1 MGGQD
6 HTPKRSQD
14 EATDAKV
21 LIHQRGQIKR
31 RVTLINN
38 MLEEAKE
45 DPTKVSQTQ
54 LKVFAKKLDV
64 HYQEYSAVHRE
75 ILESIPSSK
84 LDEQDEMLT
93 AFDVLH
99 TEAMNTIEQLSE
111 ARSQP
116 MAPADS
122 TVTQQFI
129 VQQQP
134 LRAPIPS
141 FDGRVENWTKFQTML
156 EDIVA
161 KGSDSDAMKLH
172 HLDKALVGD
181 ASGWITVKM
190 IQDNNFEQTWKQLKS
205 QFENPRVIVDTHL
218 TGLLDLKPVLK
229 GNHKELLELVKTVQ
243 RHVGGLE
250 YQDIKVDKLSGLLL
264 TKIITSRLDEQTVR
278 LWERTQKHGRLP
290 DFNQTLKFLQGECQ
304 VLERF
309 QSRPQATSMNQGSS
323 KPSCSKST
331 SQRVHA
337 AAPTTTSQ
345 LCLFCNRAHRH
356 HECPTFKQFTLALRN
371 AKVKELKLC
380 YNCLR
385 PGHRSN
391 NCSSNRTCIKC
402 QRKHHTLLHEE
413 PPELPD
419 TQAQMASPIQSM
431 RFEQQAQASNH
442 PTSNAAVPYSRPL
455 EQRTAMLM
463 TALVNLRDES
473 NRTIPCRALLDCGSQ
488 VSFIS
493 KAMADRLLT
502 PRIPTL
508 VPITGVGTVKT
519 CAREKFVVN
528 IESRYSTFSTTA
540 ECLVIPK
547 VTGIIP
553 TSQLNVSK
561 WPLPPDIFLA
571 DPEFHTPG
579 QIDMLLGVS
588 HFMRLLKSNRMQLR
602 EDLPDLQ
609 ETHLGWVV
617 AGDVEDE
624 STNQQSFIATTT
636 TLSETMNKFW
646 EVEDI
651 GDIDETTE
659 HEECEKIFLAT
670 HRRDN
675 DGRYI
680 VALPFREYLPVL
692 TNNRELALRRF
703 LSLERRMKKDHSLK
717 LQYSKFIDDYEALGH
732 CHEVKEESDEPNKA
746 RYYLP
751 HHAVLRPSSSSTK
764 LRVVFDATA
773 KATTSDVA
781 LNQALMVGSTVQ
793 NDIFVILVRFRK
805 HFVVFT
811 ADISKMYRQIK
822 VISDHTC
829 FQRIFWRADP
839 ALPLR
844 VLELTTVTYGTSCAP
859 FLATRCLL
867 QLSIDEASS
876 YPKAV
881 NIIRDDCYVDDILSG
896 ASTVAEATE
905 CQTQLLGLLNSAG
918 FPVHKW
924 SSNSPELLKHVPE
937 ADREELVTL
946 GDETEGV
953 LKTLV
958 LTWNPHRDEFA
969 FVVDQFMQH
978 SNPPTKRSVLSEI
991 SKLFDPIGLLSPVI
1005 IIAKL
1010 ILQKIWLAGLPWDT
1024 SLEGELLQEWLQF
1037 RTSLKNVNGIRIPR
1051 CVVLPNH
1058 ISIEVHGFSD
1068 ASKRAYGAALYLRCI
1083 FPDGTAS
1090 LRLLC
1095 SKSKVAPVK
1104 PVTIPRMELLGAYLL
1119 ARLISKV
1126 AGSIDLHLRNIILWT
1141 DSQIVLAWLKKPLA
1155 TLQVFVRNRSEK
1167 IRNLTEPLDV
1177 QWKYISTKEN
1187 SADIVSRGLLPETL
1201 KTTTLW
1207 WMGPTFLQRADYDV
1221 EIPEDLPDEIVPE
1234 LRASPVVAALVI
1246 NQDKLPVFL
1255 KFSSFRKLQQVIALV
1270 QRFILN
1276 CRQRDVSRRVTCQHC
1291 TISEL
1296 RSALNVIVKVIQYE
1310 ALADEIHRVKANEP
1324 CKRIQALHPF
1334 IIDEILRVGGRLQ
1347 NSNLPLSSKHQIL
1360 LPKHP
1365 ITDLIILTREQF
1377 WKQWRK
1383 DYLQSLQPR
1392 SKNQKTLPN
1401 IRPGMIVLV
1410 EERDLP
1416 SQTWKL
1422 GKIVNIPGTRQPRT
1436 SCGR

>member
-1 MGGQD
+1 
-6 HTPKRSQD
+6 
-14 EATDAKV
+14 
-21 LIHQRGQIKR
+21 
-31 RVTLINN
+31 
-38 MLEEAKE
+38 
-45 DPTKVSQTQ
+45 
-54 LKVFAKKLDV
+54 
-64 HYQEYSAVHRE
+64 
-75 ILESIPSSK
+75 
-84 LDEQDEMLT
+84 
-93 AFDVLH
+93 
-99 TEAMNTIEQLSE
+99 
-111 ARSQP
+111 
-116 MAPADS
+116 
-122 TVTQQFI
+122 
-129 VQQQP
+129 
-134 LRAPIPS
+134 
-141 FDGRVENWTKFQTML
+141 
-156 EDIVA
+156 
-161 KGSDSDAMKLH
+161 
-172 HLDKALVGD
+172 
-181 ASGWITVKM
+181 
-190 IQDNNFEQTWKQLKS
+190 
-205 QFENPRVIVDTHL
+205 
-218 TGLLDLKPVLK
+218 
-229 GNHKELLELVKTVQ
+229 
-243 RHVGGLE
+243 
-250 YQDIKVDKLSGLLL
+250 
-264 TKIITSRLDEQTVR
+264 
-278 LWERTQKHGRLP
+278 
-290 DFNQTLKFLQGECQ
+290 
-304 VLERF
+304 LERF

-337 AAPTTTSQ
+337 AAPTTNNQ
-345 LCLFCNRAHRH
+345 LCLFFNRAHPH
-356 HECPTFKQFTLALRN
+356 PECPSFKQFTVAQRN
-371 AKVKELKLC
+371 AKVKEMKLC

-413 PPELPD
+413 PPEMPD

-431 RFEQQAQASNH
+431 HFEQQAQASNH

-455 EQRTAMLM
+455 EQRTTMLM

-488 VSFIS
+488 VSLIS
-493 KAMADRLLT
+493 KSMADRLLT

-519 CAREKFVVN
+519 CAREKVVVN
-528 IESRYSTFSTTA
+528 VESRYSTFSTTA

-553 TSQLNVSK
+553 ASQLNVSN

-579 QIDMLLGVS
+579 QIDMLL
-588 HFMRLLKSNRMQLR
+588 
-602 EDLPDLQ
+602 
-609 ETHLGWVV
+609 ETHFGWVV
-617 AGDVEDE
+617 PGDVEDE

-636 TLSETMNKFW
+636 TLSETMNQFW

-651 GDIDETTE
+651 GDKDETIG

-680 VALPFREYLPVL
+680 VALPFREYPPVL
-692 TNNRELALRRF
+692 TNNRELVLRRF

-717 LQYSKFIDDYEALGH
+717 LKYSKFIDDYEALGIR
-732 CHEVKEESDEPNKA
+732 EPNKA
-746 RYYLP
+746 CYYLP

-764 LRVVFDATA
+764 LRMVFDATA

-781 LNQALMVGSTVQ
+781 LNQALMVGSTMQ

-805 HFVVFT
+805 HLVVFT

-822 VISDHTC
+822 VISDHSC

-839 ALPLR
+839 ALPLG

-876 YPKAV
+876 YSKAV
-881 NIIRDDCYVDDILSG
+881 NIIRDDCYVYDILSG
-896 ASTVAEATE
+896 ASTVAEAIE
-905 CQTQLLGLLNSAG
+905 CHTQLLGLLNSAG

-946 GDETEGV
+946 GDE
-953 LKTLV
+953 
-958 LTWNPHRDEFA
+958 
-969 FVVDQFMQH
+969 
-978 SNPPTKRSVLSEI
+978 
-991 SKLFDPIGLLSPVI
+991 
-1005 IIAKL
+1005 
-1010 ILQKIWLAGLPWDT
+1010 
-1024 SLEGELLQEWLQF
+1024 
-1037 RTSLKNVNGIRIPR
+1037 
-1051 CVVLPNH
+1051 
-1058 ISIEVHGFSD
+1058 IE
-1068 ASKRAYGAALYLRCI
+1068 
-1083 FPDGTAS
+1083 
-1090 LRLLC
+1090 
-1095 SKSKVAPVK
+1095 
-1104 PVTIPRMELLGAYLL
+1104 
-1119 ARLISKV
+1119 
-1126 AGSIDLHLRNIILWT
+1126 
-1141 DSQIVLAWLKKPLA
+1141 
-1155 TLQVFVRNRSEK
+1155 
-1167 IRNLTEPLDV
+1167 
-1177 QWKYISTKEN
+1177 
-1187 SADIVSRGLLPETL
+1187 
-1201 KTTTLW
+1201 
-1207 WMGPTFLQRADYDV
+1207 
-1221 EIPEDLPDEIVPE
+1221 
-1234 LRASPVVAALVI
+1234 ALVI

-1255 KFSSFRKLQQVIALV
+1255 KFSSFRKLQRVIALV
-1270 QRFILN
+1270 QRFIMN

-1310 ALADEIHRVKANEP
+1310 ALADEIHRVKTNEP

-1365 ITDLIILTREQF
+1365 ITDLIILTFRQELMHAGLSGLLAALRLKFWLLNGRSSVRKITLILCPLFPNEASKFQPVDGHPAVMSSDSSPSPSYDSTPMNRLSRWQYLQQLREQF

-1383 DYLQSLQPR
+1383 AYLQSLQPR
-1392 SKNQKTLPN
+1392 SKNQQTLPN

-1416 SQTWKL
+1416 LQTWKL
-1422 GKIVNIPGTRQPRT
+1422 GKIVNIYPGPDNLVRAVDVKIDGAIYRRAVSRIYILPIEDNCKPDCSASEDSSQPGGACSRPNGSLRQ
-1436 SCGR
+1436 

>member
-1 MGGQD
+1 
-6 HTPKRSQD
+6 HP
-14 EATDAKV
+14 
-21 LIHQRGQIKR
+21 H
-31 RVTLINN
+31 
-38 MLEEAKE
+38 
-45 DPTKVSQTQ
+45 P
-54 LKVFAKKLDV
+54 
-64 HYQEYSAVHRE
+64 
-75 ILESIPSSK
+75 
-84 LDEQDEMLT
+84 
-93 AFDVLH
+93 
-99 TEAMNTIEQLSE
+99 
-111 ARSQP
+111 
-116 MAPADS
+116 
-122 TVTQQFI
+122 
-129 VQQQP
+129 
-134 LRAPIPS
+134 
-141 FDGRVENWTKFQTML
+141 
-156 EDIVA
+156 
-161 KGSDSDAMKLH
+161 
-172 HLDKALVGD
+172 
-181 ASGWITVKM
+181 
-190 IQDNNFEQTWKQLKS
+190 
-205 QFENPRVIVDTHL
+205 
-218 TGLLDLKPVLK
+218 
-229 GNHKELLELVKTVQ
+229 
-243 RHVGGLE
+243 
-250 YQDIKVDKLSGLLL
+250 
-264 TKIITSRLDEQTVR
+264 
-278 LWERTQKHGRLP
+278 
-290 DFNQTLKFLQGECQ
+290 
-304 VLERF
+304 
-309 QSRPQATSMNQGSS
+309 
-323 KPSCSKST
+323 
-331 SQRVHA
+331 
-337 AAPTTTSQ
+337 
-345 LCLFCNRAHRH
+345 
-356 HECPTFKQFTLALRN
+356 ECPSFKQFTVAQRN
-371 AKVKELKLC
+371 AKVKEMKLC

-413 PPELPD
+413 PPEMPD

-431 RFEQQAQASNH
+431 HFEQQAQASNH

-455 EQRTAMLM
+455 EQRTTMLM

-488 VSFIS
+488 VSLIS
-493 KAMADRLLT
+493 KSMADRLLT

-519 CAREKFVVN
+519 CAREKVVVN
-528 IESRYSTFSTTA
+528 VESRYSTFSTTA

-553 TSQLNVSK
+553 ASQLNVSN

-588 HFMRLLKSNRMQLR
+588 ISCVFSSQTECSYDKIC
-602 EDLPDLQ
+602 LQ
-609 ETHLGWVV
+609 ETHFGWVV
-617 AGDVEDE
+617 PGDVEDE

-636 TLSETMNKFW
+636 TLSETMNQFW

-651 GDIDETTE
+651 GDKDETIG

-680 VALPFREYLPVL
+680 VALPFREYPPVL
-692 TNNRELALRRF
+692 TNNRELVLRRF

-717 LQYSKFIDDYEALGH
+717 LKYSKFIDDYEALGIR
-732 CHEVKEESDEPNKA
+732 EPNKA
-746 RYYLP
+746 CYYLP

-764 LRVVFDATA
+764 LRMVFDATA

-781 LNQALMVGSTVQ
+781 LNQALMVGSTMQ

-805 HFVVFT
+805 HLVVFT

-822 VISDHTC
+822 VISDHSC

-839 ALPLR
+839 ALPLG

-876 YPKAV
+876 YSKAV
-881 NIIRDDCYVDDILSG
+881 NIIRDDCYVYDILSG
-896 ASTVAEATE
+896 ASTVAEAIE
-905 CQTQLLGLLNSAG
+905 CHTQLLGLLNSAG

-946 GDETEGV
+946 GDEIEGV
-953 LKTLV
+953 LKTLG

-969 FVVDQFMQH
+969 FVVYQFMQH
-978 SNPPTKRSVLSEI
+978 SNPPTKRSVLSKI
-991 SKLFDPIGLLSPVI
+991 SKLFVPIGLLSPVI
-1005 IIAKL
+1005 SAKL

-1051 CVVLPNH
+1051 CVVFPNH
-1058 ISIEVHGFSD
+1058 IAVEVHGFSD

-1104 PVTIPRMELLGAYLL
+1104 PVTIPRMELLGSHLL

-1126 AGSIDLHLRNIILWT
+1126 AGSIDLHLHNIILWT
-1141 DSQIVLAWLKKPLA
+1141 DSQIVLAWLKKSLA
-1155 TLQVFVRNRSEK
+1155 NLQVFVQNRSEK
-1167 IRNLTEPLDV
+1167 ICNLTEPLDV
-1177 QWKYISTKEN
+1177 PLHVSTKEN
-1187 SADIVSRGLLPETL
+1187 PADIVSRGLLPETL
-1201 KTTTLW
+1201 KTTTLHY
-1207 WMGPTFLQRADYDV
+1207 GV
-1221 EIPEDLPDEIVPE
+1221 EIPEDLPDEIIPE

-1255 KFSSFRKLQQVIALV
+1255 KFSSFRKLQRVIALV
-1270 QRFILN
+1270 QRFIMN

-1310 ALADEIHRVKANEP
+1310 ALADEIHRVKTNEP

-1365 ITDLIILTREQF
+1365 ITDLIILTFRQELMHAGLSGLLAALRLKF
-1377 WKQWRK
+1377 W
-1383 DYLQSLQPR
+1383 L
-1392 SKNQKTLPN
+1392 
-1401 IRPGMIVLV
+1401 
-1410 EERDLP
+1410 
-1416 SQTWKL
+1416 
-1422 GKIVNIPGTRQPRT
+1422 
-1436 SCGR
+1436 